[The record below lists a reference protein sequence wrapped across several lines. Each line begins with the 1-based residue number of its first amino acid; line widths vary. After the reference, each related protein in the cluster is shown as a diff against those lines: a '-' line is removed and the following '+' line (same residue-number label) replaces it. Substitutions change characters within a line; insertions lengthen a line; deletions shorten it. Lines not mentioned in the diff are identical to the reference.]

1 MLQQLLLRAEGDCSQ
16 QDKPQVQAV
25 AVRTAKALKWEGT
38 SPKQRPR
45 LWISSWRNRARE
57 FFHAPYPTQ
66 SSVLEG
72 TQAPLLAPCLRTYIA
87 PPVCVFQ
94 KKEKRQVTLHPIW
107 LSSFLQL
114 LTKFSRSFR
123 ASCISCLALQ
133 SSWY

>member
-25 AVRTAKALKWEGT
+25 VVWTAKALKWEGT

-66 SSVLEG
+66 SSGLEG
-72 TQAPLLAPCLRTYIA
+72 AQAPLLASCLRTYIA
-87 PPVCVFQ
+87 VCVFQ
-94 KKEKRQVTLHPIW
+94 KKEKRHTV
-107 LSSFLQL
+107 
-114 LTKFSRSFR
+114 KFFS
-123 ASCISCLALQ
+123 ATAHQIQ
-133 SSWY
+133 S